1 MAILI
6 DDIEKV
12 VPFKIEFVSYLNT
25 ARDIRY
31 LKALETFTTSS
42 NPVFIVDLG
51 LKEYDNLAV
60 RFSSDDI
67 SEKEIRLYMDCFD
80 FIDEIEDDVTLG
92 IENAG
97 FITQNKEVFI
107 HRHFDNDVG
116 SPLIPGVYK
125 IKVVSGESVYYSQ
138 ILINPNNL
146 EIDEH
151 YQMIK
156 EIESNVKG
164 LARDWVR
171 KNKSLEIL
179 KDCRDIDPT
188 YLDYAYLILKN
199 KDLLKYSMDIVKK
212 NPYTSLIKNYSEIP
226 FSKSGK
232 LDSKSMK
239 LNQLR
244 HSAALYNRYVSS
256 NEKIYSYKMDEDYA
270 NKVNQYLVKT
280 IEDFLFI
287 LRKSLI
293 DISDIKKF
301 FKNEIDELNRYN
313 RYKTLGRESRINNRE
328 QQLLN
333 IIEFENNIIEFQN
346 NLQHFKNTTF
356 LKNVKQINNV
366 RVSQQFIK
374 TPGYNNF
381 YRVALLVNGQLQNQI
396 EDLYDYNWKSTEV
409 LYEYWCMIKI
419 VKCLKELEFTPVK
432 GWFFDNSNEH
442 KKVTIPAIPD
452 GTSIVFQNDNYSLK
466 LIFNEAIGKSPEV
479 ALRDGCPYWIRTE
492 RNKPDFRIDVY
503 KDGVFQKTIILDAKY
518 SSAERFWNK
527 KHINTA
533 NKSKVVEQ
541 LKLYANNIYNIR
553 NRRENV
559 VEVVIALCPTYIKAY
574 ETFDNDENH
583 SIGVAT
589 LKPGIENM
597 IFKEKLEEFLYR

>member
-25 ARDIRY
+25 GRDIRY

-67 SEKEIRLYMDCFD
+67 NEKEIRLYMDCFD
-80 FIDEIEDDVTLG
+80 FIDEIEEDVTLG
-92 IENAG
+92 IENTG

-125 IKVVSGESVYYSQ
+125 IKVVSGEGVYYSQ

-212 NPYTSLIKNYSEIP
+212 NPYTSLIKTYNEIP

-232 LDSKSMK
+232 LDSRSMK
-239 LNQLR
+239 LNQLK
-244 HSAALYNRYVSS
+244 HSGALYNRYVSS
-256 NEKIYSYKMDEDYA
+256 NQKIYSYKMAEDYG
-270 NKVNQYLVKT
+270 NKVNQYLLKT

-287 LRKSLI
+287 LKKSLM
-293 DISDIKKF
+293 DISEIKKF

-333 IIEFENNIIEFQN
+333 IIRFENSIIEFQN

-381 YRVALLVNGQLQNQI
+381 YRVSLLINGQLQNQI
-396 EDLYDYNWKSTEV
+396 EDLYDYNWKSTEI

-419 VKCLKELEFTPVK
+419 VECLKELEFTPVK
-432 GWFFDNSNEH
+432 GWFFEDSNEH

-452 GTSIVFQNDNYSLK
+452 GTSIDFKKDNYCLK

-479 ALRDGCPYWIRTE
+479 AEQDGCPYWIRTE
-492 RNKPDFRIDVY
+492 RNKPDFRLDVY
-503 KDGVFQKTIILDAKY
+503 KDETFQKTIILDAKY

-527 KHINTA
+527 KHINTSK
-533 NKSKVVEQ
+533 KSKVVEQ

-589 LKPGIENM
+589 LKPGLENVD
-597 IFKEKLEEFLYR
+597 FKQKLEEFLYR